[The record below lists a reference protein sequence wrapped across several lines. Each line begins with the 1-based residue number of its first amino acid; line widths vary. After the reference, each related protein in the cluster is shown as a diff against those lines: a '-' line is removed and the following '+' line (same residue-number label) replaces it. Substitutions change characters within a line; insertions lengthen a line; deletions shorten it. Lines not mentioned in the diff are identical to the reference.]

1 MNFQRMTT
9 TILETSHPDAMLE
22 YTGLLL
28 AEHTSPQQTW
38 KVLQTRDRD
47 EMLFIEGQHQS
58 TKSDEHIYH
67 ETFVHSLLSGMHNPS
82 RVLILGGAEGCM
94 IREVLKWYSV
104 QYVKQIDWDAS
115 LVKYFQTDGWAW
127 NGGAYSNPKVHVEC
141 VEALEWLQ
149 KTQETFDVI
158 FIDLLDPF
166 EEDMEFMKALLLAA
180 KKRLVPNGGLAVNA
194 GEVGLARTTA
204 ADLAEFMRSQFQQPS
219 FSRVAIK
226 AHVPSYKGTWCFLM
240 AAPKMWSHHVQ
251 SSMLPH
257 GLIHFTKYTTRENTR
272 WEMFYPCE
280 LQNYWKVTHEE
291 YEATKKLTP
300 ATIDWSSTERY
311 NYYGC

>member
-1 MNFQRMTT
+1 MTT

-22 YTGLLL
+22 YTGVLL

-38 KVLQTRDRD
+38 KILQTSDKD

-67 ETFVHSLLSGMHNPS
+67 EVFVHSLLSGMHSPR

-127 NGGAYSNPKVHVEC
+127 NGGVYSNPKVHVEC
-141 VEALEWLQ
+141 VEALGWLE
-149 KTQETFDVI
+149 TSQEMFDAI

-166 EEDMEFMKALLLAA
+166 EEDIEFMKKLILAA
-180 KKRLVPNGGLAVNA
+180 KARLAPNGGLAVNA
-194 GEVGLARTTA
+194 GEVQSMQKTA
-204 ADLAEFMRSQFQQPS
+204 AVDLAAFMREQFQQPS
-219 FSRVAIK
+219 FSRVAIQ
-226 AHVPSYKGTWCFLM
+226 ARVPSYKGTWCFLV
-240 AAPKMWSHHVQ
+240 AAPKFWSSRIQ
-251 SSMLPH
+251 TSMIPY
-257 GLIHFTKYTTRENTR
+257 GLKYFKKHMTYENTR
-272 WEMFYPCE
+272 WETHYPQE
-280 LQNYWKVTHEE
+280 LQNFWKVTSEE
-291 YEATKKLTP
+291 YQSAKKLTP
-300 ATIDWSSTERY
+300 MSADWYIKESE
-311 NYYGC
+311 YYGC